1 MPTTWST
8 TDKNQCT
15 LSGGDL
21 VASFA
26 SNGAV
31 RSLDRVY
38 TGKYYWEVTFTT
50 LLNVS
55 VGVSTAAAPLNSTM
69 SSGTATSFSFFVTNS
84 GAAYAPTIIGNIGG
98 TFPAGWVLCIA
109 LDAAGMVWFRNGAAG
124 LWNGNAANNPTTG
137 VGGFNM
143 AASFGGGPAFGL
155 YASACG
161 GGGGGACTANFGA
174 TAFVG
179 AVPVGFTSGFPSGTT
194 LITSAVGTQTSVE
207 HWVTANPAA
216 QVTQVAVEQWA
227 SINSANLQALV
238 TQVVL
243 EHWSSVASVPIASG
257 GPIITMI
264 Y

>member
-31 RSLDRVY
+31 RSIDRVY

-69 SSGTATSFSFFVTNS
+69 GSGTAASFTFMVTAS
-84 GAAYAPTIIGNIGG
+84 GAAFAPGIIGNIGG

-109 LDAAGMVWFRNGAAG
+109 LDAAGMVWFRNGAAE

-137 VGGFNM
+137 VGGFNF
-143 AASFGGGPAFGL
+143 AASFGSGPAYGL

-161 GGGGGACTANFGA
+161 GGGGGVCTANFGA

-207 HWVTANPAA
+207 HWLAA
-216 QVTQVAVEQWA
+216 TPEVRTTQVALEHWASTTSTGLQAIVTQVA
-227 SINSANLQALV
+227 I
-238 TQVVL
+238 
-243 EHWSSVASVPIASG
+243 EHWASVASVPTG